1 MDGIKRF
8 IFWDYKRGSWQYDVI
23 VIGILAFV
31 FLTPRSWF
39 KDLPRENQIEMLSSD
54 PGVYLLDPRLL
65 LDVPE
70 TNRVEKASELLK
82 AKYGKRPSITKVE
95 PVLDAEQEVVGFR
108 ALAQQQQQQTSK

>member
-1 MDGIKRF
+1 MDGLKRF
-8 IFWDYKRGSWQYDVI
+8 IFWEYKRGSWQYDVI
-23 VIGILAFV
+23 VGAILVFV

-39 KDLPRENQIEMLSSD
+39 KDTPRENQIEMLSSN

-65 LDVPE
+65 KDVPE

-82 AKYGKRPSITKVE
+82 AKYGKRPPITKVE

-108 ALAQQQQQQTSK
+108 ATAVQQQQP